1 MNIASLGIILALVGA
16 GAAALIFAL
25 ARRSAHRL
33 PGSPQPAP
41 RDELTTL
48 AMHQPGSAAWRPSQD
63 FPHESETSSASP
75 DQAVLVIL
83 PGGTVGYLNQTARQ
97 WFNIQHTPPNLE
109 WIARRLQ
116 PEGSFLELC
125 LKESRERLQL
135 DGAYLDASSC
145 RIHHNDSPPSMLV
158 ILHRL
163 EWGETQKQIQGQPG
177 IPGSSAAAFELYAS
191 YCQVASLSLDLEQAL
206 VAILEGVE
214 RLLPADLIQVTV
226 WDEDTRRLAP
236 YRLLGLPGEKRSL
249 EPLPELSGENLGYS
263 AALIQERK
271 PVRLSL
277 HAPQQADQQA
287 QRGKAAP
294 EREGS
299 ISSAI
304 FASFLGAPLLASGQ
318 FVGTLEAASRSPSSF
333 TRDDELLIAWLA
345 APAAAAVQRAEHYHT
360 ARQEQLLTM
369 LAELSEAAQAAS
381 DTQRVLGLMLEY
393 VRPLAPAEINGI
405 LLYDEH
411 RRMLVGKEPFAGIPP
426 YTLEWCRASLAPG
439 SPAEA
444 IWLQGQTIV
453 SNNAPEDPAWQ
464 ALSLH
469 NLAQAAG
476 IQQAVLVP
484 LRALGKRLG
493 YLLLAKPERGNF
505 EPAEIQLLEA
515 AVARASGLVLRHQ
528 EEKQAQYQA
537 QVDQT
542 LHHLA
547 RLAWDPVNRD
557 EILQIALKRLVVL
570 MDASC
575 AAVFLVQGSGWLQP
589 HLPSLVGFGSSS
601 ETLPAAIQTDAPE
614 YAQTAAA
621 TGIPILVSLGG
632 EDEEET
638 GQPAATDLPQAPL
651 PYRQLSEQYG
661 IASALILPIG
671 NDSSLRGEML
681 LGSTHSGQFNSSDLQ
696 IAGLAAHFISGALEQ
711 AQQRESAVPYLGQ
724 QVSRTTA
731 LLRASRE
738 VGRWLEFP
746 GLLRSLH
753 DQALRLSGADCG
765 TVIFFNLQ
773 ASRTDIPTI
782 LGFHGD
788 PPGEQISSLELFA
801 LSQPDGVLQDDP
813 EPAPHPG
820 VHASLL
826 VPISFQEKQVGL
838 IHVHAVARGRFSG
851 PSQESLQA
859 LAQQAGPA
867 WDNARRY
874 QELQQRS
881 QVLTER
887 LGTLAH
893 LFETSRMLDVEQPL
907 EELLDAIAS
916 AIQAATPFESVLI
929 SVYQAESNSLKR
941 LAGAGIPTPI
951 LRDLQ
956 TVAQPWPAV
965 MDLLQAEFRVGRAYF
980 IPAEKRP
987 VVLHDLYPVNVLP
1000 AASLEQQAMENQHQ
1014 PWHVDDLLLVPLFDA
1029 AGQPLGMVS
1038 VDAPRNRLRPER
1050 LVIDGLEIFCSQ
1062 AALGIERYQQRL
1074 AQRRASGELLAGV
1087 RQQLDLASHG
1097 AVRAVQEPAD
1107 LPAQAIDQRAA
1118 RLAAGLDIAERVSLQ
1133 KTRDEV
1139 LQVFGQELAAR
1150 MGLGTALIAEAS
1162 PGGPRLLFSLGR
1174 ISQTVVPGGP
1184 GLEALLGQRNP
1195 LRQVLLGSNST
1206 ASQPLLVA
1214 NLNAEPEWTSS
1225 PLLSA
1230 LGARSFICLPITS
1243 QRSSTAPGTTPADK
1257 PGVDAPYLAVLC
1269 VSQEVLPPFIPEDG
1283 LLFSLLGRQVGVVL
1297 HSLELLENSQ
1307 RRLREVNLLLDF
1319 SRQISELE
1327 PAGILRALVESAAR
1341 AVPAVQAAFAAT
1353 WDPLRNRLTPRVAI
1367 GYANNERMRKLSYSL
1382 GEGLPGKVF
1391 QSAQAVRLAEVDFAR
1406 QYDLSA
1412 DKLLHY
1418 RDATG
1423 GRLPVSTM
1431 VLPIQSPTQAA
1442 PPFGVL
1448 VLDNQSL
1455 ENAFSIEDQ
1464 ALIAS
1469 LVLQTALSLE
1479 NARLY
1484 QSSEQRSYQLQA
1496 LTAAAAAIT
1505 TKLEPDEL
1513 MASLLDQLQGV
1524 LPYDTGI
1531 LWIRQGEQMVVS
1543 QARGFEDND
1552 QRIGLTV
1559 SIQDSLLIGEM
1570 IQTRLPISVLDI
1582 RSDERFPSWTE
1593 YDTGPLVRRLSWLG
1607 VPLIT
1612 GGQVTGVIVLE
1623 KAEPGIY
1630 TSDQV
1635 QIAVTFA
1642 SQTATSLENA
1652 RLYSE
1657 SLRRTSELDRRSRLL
1672 TILNR
1677 LSGELSSTLEIPQ
1690 ILSHATR
1697 ELYHL
1702 INSSRGEATPPCSAV
1717 SASLFDL
1724 LGSVRYQADYPP
1736 SRSPADT
1743 LLDETPVFERFH
1755 QGLTIYISEDVSL
1768 ENELAP
1774 VGEFL
1779 QRYHTHSLL
1788 VVPMTSGA
1796 MLHGLLMVHTSR
1808 MVHFDPLELEL
1819 ARTIGNQTAI
1829 AFQNARLFAET
1840 RSLTDDLE
1848 MRVLERTGE
1857 LRQERQRAETLLRI
1871 IMELSAS
1878 LDLDLVLGNTLSV
1891 LSEAIDAE
1899 QITVLLARPGEP
1911 HLHRLASI
1919 GHAFVPPE
1927 QNVPTPFAPGEGLA
1941 GWIIQN
1947 RQAALINDIHQDD
1960 RWVIRPDNP
1969 TRHRSAIGVPLLGA
1983 PEVNGV
1989 MLIYHPSPSHF
2000 TADHLELAQAAANQ
2014 VAVAV
2019 NNSELYRQINLQA
2032 ENLAQVL
2039 RYQQVEASR
2048 SRAILEAV
2056 ADGVLVT
2063 DAQRRVTLFN
2073 ASAENNL
2080 GLAREKVLG
2089 RPLEAF
2095 AGIFGSAAQ
2104 TWMRTIAAW
2113 SQDPGSYQSGITF
2126 AEQITL
2132 EDGRVLSVHLAPV
2145 SADEGAGRHKEFLGT
2160 VSVFRDVTHQ
2170 VAVDRLKSEFV
2181 ATVSHELRTP
2191 MTSIKGYVEVLL
2203 MGAAGALNDQQARFL
2218 GIVKTNTERLAIL
2231 VNDLLD
2237 ISRIESGGVM
2247 LSFQPLNL
2255 QTLVDEALLNLK
2267 RRTLEEGRLLMVEK
2281 SAADDLPRVWGDL
2294 DRVRQI
2300 FSILLENAYVYN
2312 IPGGQVTV
2320 TMHQVGDE
2328 IQIDIHDTGA
2338 GIPSHEQA
2346 HVFERFFRGEAP
2358 LILGVSGTGL
2368 GLSIA
2373 QNLVQM
2379 HNGRIWLESS
2389 GVHGEGSTF
2398 SFTLPI
2404 YRRDGP
2410 VPAVDSFK
2418 HLV

>member
-1 MNIASLGIILALVGA
+1 MNIVSLGIILALVGA
-16 GAAALIFAL
+16 GAAALIFVL
-25 ARRSAHRL
+25 ARRSAQRPSDVPL
-33 PGSPQPAP
+33 PAARDDLATLASHQPA
-41 RDELTTL
+41 
-48 AMHQPGSAAWRPSQD
+48 SAAWQPGQD
-63 FPHESETSSASP
+63 FPHESETFSTSP

-83 PGGTVGYLNQTARQ
+83 PGGTVGHLNQTARQ
-97 WFNIQHTPPNLE
+97 WFNIRQTPPNLE

-125 LKESRERLQL
+125 LKESRRRLQL

-145 RIHHNDSPPSMLV
+145 RIPSNGSPPPMLV

-163 EWGETQKQIQGQPG
+163 EWGETEEQIYGQPEITG
-177 IPGSSAAAFELYAS
+177 GSATTAFELYAS

-206 VAILEGVE
+206 VAILEGIE

-226 WDEDTRRLAP
+226 WDANTRCLAP

-249 EPLPELSGENLGYS
+249 EPLPELRGENLGYS
-263 AALIQERK
+263 AALIQERM

-277 HAPQQADQQA
+277 HNPLQEDQQA
-287 QRGKAAP
+287 RRGMAAA
-294 EREGS
+294 ERAGS
-299 ISSAI
+299 ISPAI
-304 FASFLGAPLLASGQ
+304 FASFLGAPLLAGGQ
-318 FVGTLEAASRSPSSF
+318 FVGTIEAASRSPSSF
-333 TRDDELLIAWLA
+333 TQDDERLIAWLA
-345 APAAAAVQRAEHYHT
+345 APAATAVQRAEHYRT
-360 ARQEQLLTM
+360 ATQEQLLTR

-381 DTQRVLGLMLEY
+381 DTRRLLGLILEY
-393 VRPLAPAEINGI
+393 IRPLAPAEINGI

-411 RRMLVGKEPFAGIPP
+411 RQMLVGKEPFAGIPL
-426 YTLEWCRASLAPG
+426 YTLEWCRAFLAPG

-464 ALSLH
+464 ALGLH

-476 IQQAVLVP
+476 IQQAILAP

-493 YLLLAKPERGNF
+493 YLLLAKPKRGNF

-537 QVDQT
+537 QVDQA

-557 EILQIALKRLVVL
+557 EILVTALRELVAL
-570 MDASC
+570 LDASC
-575 AAVFLVQGSGWLQP
+575 AAAFLVQGGARLQP
-589 HLPSLVGFGSSS
+589 HLPSLIGFGSSP
-601 ETLPAAIQTDAPE
+601 ETQPAAIQTDTPE

-621 TGIPILVSLGG
+621 TGIPILADLGR
-632 EDEEET
+632 EDEEM
-638 GQPAATDLPQAPL
+638 GQPAVTDLRQAPL
-651 PYRQLSEQYG
+651 PYRHLSEKYG

-671 NDSSLRGEML
+671 NGSSFRGEML
-681 LGSTHSGQFNSSDLQ
+681 LGSPHSGYFTPSDLQ
-696 IAGLAAHFISGALEQ
+696 IAGLAANFLSGALEQ
-711 AQQRESAVPYLGQ
+711 AQQRESAAPYLGQ

-738 VGRWLEFP
+738 IGRWMEFP
-746 GLLRSLH
+746 GLLHSLH

-765 TVIFFNLQ
+765 TVVFFDPQ
-773 ASRTDIPTI
+773 TSRPGMPAIS
-782 LGFHGD
+782 GFHGD
-788 PPGEQISSLELFA
+788 PPGEQLSSLELSA
-801 LSQPDGVLQDDP
+801 LPQPDGVLQDDP
-813 EPAPHPG
+813 DPTPHPG

-826 VPISFQEKQVGL
+826 VPINFQDKLVGL
-838 IHVHAVARGRFSG
+838 IHVHAIARSRFSG
-851 PSQESLQA
+851 PSQESLQI
-859 LAQQAGPA
+859 LAQQAGAA

-893 LFETSRMLDVEQPL
+893 LFETSRLLEVDQPL
-907 EELLDAIAS
+907 EELLAAIAS

-941 LAGAGIPTPI
+941 LAGAGIPTS
-951 LRDLQ
+951 LMRDLQ
-956 TVAQPWPAV
+956 AVAQPWPAV
-965 MDLLQAEFRVGRAYF
+965 LDLLQAEFRVGRAYF

-1000 AASLEQQAMENQHQ
+1000 AASLEAQAMENQQQ
-1014 PWHVDDLLLVPLFDA
+1014 PWHADDLLLVPLFDA

-1038 VDAPRNRLRPER
+1038 VDAPRNHLRPER
-1050 LVIDGLEIFCSQ
+1050 LVVDGLEIFCSQ

-1074 AQRRASGELLAGV
+1074 AQRRASGELLAGM
-1087 RQQLDLASHG
+1087 RQQLDLAPHG
-1097 AVRAVQEPAD
+1097 AVRAVQELAD
-1107 LPAQAIDQRAA
+1107 LPSQAIDQRAA
-1118 RLAAGLDIAERVSLQ
+1118 RLAAGLDIAERVSQQ

-1174 ISQTVVPGGP
+1174 IPQVVVPGSP

-1195 LRQVLLGSNST
+1195 LRQILLGSNATS
-1206 ASQPLLVA
+1206 SRPLLVA
-1214 NLNAEPEWTSS
+1214 NLNADSEWTNS

-1243 QRSSTAPGTTPADK
+1243 QRSSTEPGTSTADR

-1269 VSQEVLPPFIPEDG
+1269 VSQEALPPFIPEDE
-1283 LLFSLLGRQVGVVL
+1283 LLFNLLGRQVGVVL
-1297 HSLELLENSQ
+1297 HSLELLGNSQ

-1442 PPFGVL
+1442 SPFGVL

-1455 ENAFSIEDQ
+1455 ENAFSNDDQ

-1484 QSSEQRSYQLQA
+1484 QSSEQRSHQLQA

-1513 MASLLDQLQGV
+1513 IASLMDQLQGV

-1623 KAEPGIY
+1623 KAEPGVY

-1635 QIAVTFA
+1635 QIAITFA

-1677 LSGELSSTLEIPQ
+1677 LSGDLSSTLEISQ

-1702 INSSRGEATPPCSAV
+1702 INSSREEATPPCSAV

-1736 SRSPADT
+1736 SRSPVDT

-1755 QGLTIYISEDVSL
+1755 QGLTIYISDDVSL

-1774 VGEFL
+1774 VAEFL
-1779 QRYHTHSLL
+1779 QRYQTYSLL

-1808 MVHFDPLELEL
+1808 MVHFDPLEIEL
-1819 ARTIGNQTAI
+1819 ARSIGNQTAI

-1848 MRVLERTGE
+1848 LRVLERTGE

-1911 HLHRLASI
+1911 YLHRLASI

-1947 RQAALINDIHQDD
+1947 RQAALIDDIHQDD

-2019 NNSELYRQINLQA
+2019 NNSELYRQINQQA

-2063 DAQRRVTLFN
+2063 DAQRRITLFN

-2104 TWMRTIAAW
+2104 TWMQTIAAW

-2145 SADEGAGRHKEFLGT
+2145 SADEGTGRRNEFLGT

-2255 QTLVDEALLNLK
+2255 QTLVEDALINLK
-2267 RRTLEEGRLLMVEK
+2267 RRTIEEGRLLIVEK
-2281 SAADDLPRVWGDL
+2281 IAADDLPRVWGDL

-2320 TMHQVGDE
+2320 TMHQAADE

-2379 HNGRIWLESS
+2379 HNGRLWLESS